1 MSGDALVREEMLCTS
16 PAIAGAYRRS
26 EIREGEIVCAIRATV
41 GKVLLVPPELHGAN
55 LTQGTARI
63 SPNSRIDKAFL
74 LWAMR
79 DERSQ
84 REISLRIKG
93 TTFMEITLGDLRGLP
108 IAAPTSKDE
117 QREIGVRM
125 NAANSALAAEA
136 ARLAKLRQQKQG
148 LMQALLTPPGGG

>member
-1 MSGDALVREEMLCTS
+1 
-16 PAIAGAYRRS
+16 
-26 EIREGEIVCAIRATV
+26 
-41 GKVLLVPPELHGAN
+41 
-55 LTQGTARI
+55 
-63 SPNSRIDKAFL
+63 
-74 LWAMR
+74 
-79 DERSQ
+79 
-84 REISLRIKG
+84 
-93 TTFMEITLGDLRGLP
+93 MEITLGDLRGLP